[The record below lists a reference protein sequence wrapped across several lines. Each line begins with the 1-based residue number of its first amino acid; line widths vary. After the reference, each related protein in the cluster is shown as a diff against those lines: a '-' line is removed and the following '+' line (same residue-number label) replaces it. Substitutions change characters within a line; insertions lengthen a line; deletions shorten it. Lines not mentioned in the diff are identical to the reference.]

1 MITFLALCHTV
12 TKYKGKYGASSPD
25 ELAIV
30 NFAKKCGFEF
40 VEKDGD
46 DNLIIKVL
54 G

>member
-1 MITFLALCHTV
+1 MTFLSLCHTV
-12 TKYKGKYGASSPD
+12 TKYKGSYGASSPD

-30 NFAKKCGFEF
+30 NFSKKCGFEF
-40 VEKDGD
+40 LEKDGD